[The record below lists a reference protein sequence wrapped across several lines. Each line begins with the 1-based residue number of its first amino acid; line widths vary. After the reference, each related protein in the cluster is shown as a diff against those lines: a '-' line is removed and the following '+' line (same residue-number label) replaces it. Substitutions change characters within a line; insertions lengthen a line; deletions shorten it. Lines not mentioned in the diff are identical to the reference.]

1 MQGGWIRCRGRPKKV
16 LCNADLK
23 VDLDDNLVAI
33 QSKIL
38 AASGLCRPPATH
50 NETPK
55 KADQIVKIYLW
66 EGRRTKTWVVIDD
79 PRIKNQGYMGQVIL
93 LLRMLKC

>member
-1 MQGGWIRCRGRPKKV
+1 

-23 VDLDDNLVAI
+23 VDLDNYLLAK
-33 QSKIL
+33 QSTIL

-55 KADQIVKIYLW
+55 KAVQIVKIYIGNLPKG
-66 EGRRTKTWVVIDD
+66 GRRTKTWVVIDD
-79 PRIKNQGYMGQVIL
+79 PRIKNQGYMGQVRL
-93 LLRMLKC
+93 LFRMLKC